1 MKKFLAAVLTAMLAL
16 SMTACGSEEEE
27 TSSDYTPPSNITIY
41 VESGDTAV
49 PVDVDV
55 SNMTNPFAYIT
66 MIIDL
71 PKGFVADQQT
81 AMDAGAVIAYKGS
94 AKTSSEC
101 YTFANTGS
109 IGDINEITEEEM
121 TANYL
126 SQFEGFTEFSNFS
139 KTKCDGFD
147 ALDIGFER
155 KIQKATVYQRQYFI
169 FTDSDTYV
177 ISYTTEEKKTIADYE
192 KSLTTIIVK

>member
-81 AMDAGAVIAYKGS
+81 A
-94 AKTSSEC
+94 TL
-101 YTFANTGS
+101 TLTGY
-109 IGDINEITEEEM
+109 DDQKFRM
-121 TANYL
+121 LYL
-126 SQFEGFTEFSNFS
+126 CKHRFN
-139 KTKCDGFD
+139 
-147 ALDIGFER
+147 R
-155 KIQKATVYQRQYFI
+155 
-169 FTDSDTYV
+169 
-177 ISYTTEEKKTIADYE
+177 
-192 KSLTTIIVK
+192 

>member
-1 MKKFLAAVLTAMLAL
+1 MKKFLAAALTAILAL
-16 SMTACGSEEEE
+16 SMTACGSEEDE
-27 TSSDYTPPSNITIY
+27 TPSDYTPPSNITIY

-49 PVDVDV
+49 PIDVDV
-55 SNMTNPFAYIT
+55 SNMTNPLAYGS

-71 PKGFVADQQT
+71 PKGFIADQQT
-81 AMDAGAVIAYKGS
+81 TKDAGVVLAYKGS

-109 IGDINEITEEEM
+109 NRDINEITEEEM
-121 TANYL
+121 TTDYL
-126 SQFEGFTEFSNFS
+126 SQFDGFTEFSSFS
-139 KTKCDGFD
+139 KTKCNGFD

-169 FTDSDTYV
+169 FTDNDTYV
-177 ISYTTEEKKTIADYE
+177 ISYTTEEKKTIDDYE